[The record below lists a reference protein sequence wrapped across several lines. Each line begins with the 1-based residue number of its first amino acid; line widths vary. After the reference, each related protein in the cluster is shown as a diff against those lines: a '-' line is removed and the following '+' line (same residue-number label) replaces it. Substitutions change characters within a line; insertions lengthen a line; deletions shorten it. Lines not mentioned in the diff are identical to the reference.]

1 MGGIGGILSLI
12 ATVGFIAFLIGA
24 GLVVTAISQNRSPR
38 GGVILAVVGI
48 LVGGAFSIISQGILV
63 VEPAQ
68 VAVVFETVSGEL
80 GTPRRSGTHIIIP
93 ILQEATIYS
102 ISQQQYTMSGIAND
116 GAVVGDDG
124 VRVRTIDGQE
134 VILDVTLIYSI
145 DPSNVNLV
153 HERWQN
159 RYENDL
165 IRPILR
171 GFVRDAVSRFR
182 AEAVYGESR
191 TQIQDAIETDM
202 RNRME
207 ADGFLVTDLII
218 RNVTFSSA
226 EFAQSIE
233 RVQIAE
239 RQAQEA
245 AFRVQQEEQE
255 AARVRV
261 RAEGDRD
268 AAITQAEGEAEAIRV
283 RAIAQAEALR
293 LVSEVLI
300 ANPLLVQYEYVQN
313 LADNVS
319 IILLPSNSPFLFD
332 FNALTSGIPQV
343 TTPDTVP
350 GQ

>member
-1 MGGIGGILSLI
+1 MGGIGGILSLV
-12 ATVGFIAFLIGA
+12 ATVGFVAFLVGV
-24 GLVVTAISQNRSPR
+24 GLVVTSVSQNRPFR
-38 GGVILAVVGI
+38 GGAIVAVVGI
-48 LVGGAFSIISQGILV
+48 LIGGIFSLLSQGILV

-80 GTPRRSGTHIIIP
+80 GTPLRSGTHIIIP
-93 ILQEATIYS
+93 IFQEATIYS
-102 ISQQQYTMSGIAND
+102 ISQQQYTMSGMTD
-116 GAVVGDDG
+116 EGAIVGDDG

-134 VILDVTLIYSI
+134 VILDVTLIYNI
-145 DPSNVNLV
+145 DPDNVNLV
-153 HERWQN
+153 HQRWQN

-165 IRPILR
+165 VRPILR
-171 GFVRDAVSRFR
+171 GFVRDAVSNFR

-191 TQIQDAIETDM
+191 SQIQEAIEEDM
-202 RNRME
+202 RARMGN
-207 ADGFLVTDLII
+207 DGFQVTDLII
-218 RNVTFSSA
+218 RNVTFSSE

-268 AAITQAEGEAEAIRV
+268 ATITQAEGEAESIRV
-283 RAIAQAEALR
+283 RAEAQAEALR
-293 LVSEVLI
+293 LVSEVLKE
-300 ANPLLVQYEYVQN
+300 NPLLVQYEYVQK

-319 IILLPSNSPFLFD
+319 IILLPSNNPFLFD

-343 TTPDTVP
+343 TTPDTS